1 MSCSCYLLFFTLTYP
16 KYYRTKK
23 LDTIDRMI
31 ILASSQAHTDTANHV
46 LKETEET
53 RQIQRVALYA
63 FLLNL
68 GLAGLKVV
76 LAYFSGSL
84 AVAATA
90 VDSGTDSVASLAV
103 FGGLKLSTRKSLTFP
118 YGLYK
123 IENVISVIV
132 AIFIFLAGFE
142 IARKALSP
150 AAEPPA
156 ITLWIIGW
164 LLAAVFITFLFGQ
177 YAIAVGKRT
186 ESPTLIAE
194 GRHRQV
200 DVLSTIVV
208 LFALVLN
215 YFGVHIDFFG
225 ITLDHIAAGLVVV
238 FIARAGWELLSDGM
252 RVLLDASLA
261 PEDLGQVRK
270 IIESEPMVTVVRW
283 LAGRNAG
290 RFRFIETYVV
300 LRTGDLKKAHATSH
314 QIEAEIRKQVPHV
327 ERVVIHYEPQV
338 RKYLHVAVPLAD
350 MMGKVSAHFG
360 EAPYFALVL
369 LRLADGQIERQ
380 EVVANPHSK
389 VPKAKGIRVAEWLV
403 NQKVDVVAV
412 KEDLHKKG
420 PAYVFADAGVEL
432 KVLLNDQLD
441 RVIESLKNV

>member
-1 MSCSCYLLFFTLTYP
+1 MVNSE
-16 KYYRTKK
+16 
-23 LDTIDRMI
+23 I
-31 ILASSQAHTDTANHV
+31 HTDQNSPLV
-46 LKETEET
+46 SDTEET
-53 RQIQRVALYA
+53 KQIQRVALYA

-68 GLAGLKVV
+68 GLVGLKVA

-84 AVAATA
+84 AVAASA
-90 VDSGTDSVASLAV
+90 IDSATDSVASLAV
-103 FGGLKLSTRKSLTFP
+103 FGGLKLSTRKTLTFP

-150 AAEPPA
+150 AAQPPA
-156 ITLWIIGW
+156 ITLWVIGW
-164 LLAAVFITFLFGQ
+164 LLAAVLITLLFGQ

-200 DVLSTIVV
+200 DVLSTTVV
-208 LFALVLN
+208 LFALVPN

-252 RVLLDASLA
+252 RVLLDASLD
-261 PEDLGQVRK
+261 PETLGRVRK
-270 IIESEPMVTVVRW
+270 IIESEPMVTEVRR

-300 LRTGDLKKAHATSH
+300 LRTGDLKKAHAISH

-327 ERVVIHYEPQV
+327 ERVLIHYEPQV
-338 RKYLHVAVPLAD
+338 REHLRIAVPLAD
-350 MMGKVSAHFG
+350 TTGRVSAHFG

-369 LRLADGQIERQ
+369 LRLADGQVERQ
-380 EVVANPHSK
+380 ELVVNPHTK

-403 NQKVDVVAV
+403 KQKVDVVAV
-412 KEDLHKKG
+412 KEDLKKKG
-420 PAYVFADAGVEL
+420 PAYVFADAGVKLEVSLSDEL
-432 KVLLNDQLD
+432 ST
-441 RVIESLKNV
+441 VIDSFRK